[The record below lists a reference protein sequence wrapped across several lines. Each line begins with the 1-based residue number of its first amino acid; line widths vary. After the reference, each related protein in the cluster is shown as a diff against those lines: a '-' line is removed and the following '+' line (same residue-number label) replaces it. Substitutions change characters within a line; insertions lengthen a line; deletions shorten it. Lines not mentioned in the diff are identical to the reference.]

1 MRVVYLEW
9 PKDREIHWHCIEPDV
24 CPKRVKQWGK
34 SPVNRERIYVVDLD
48 EPPIVNKDFL
58 KNVAVIL
65 IDMKCTLLPF
75 PLAILLCA
83 VGNNRRFHSICN
95 MRRNCGPK
103 GR

>member
-48 EPPIVNKDFL
+48 EPPIVNKDFF

-65 IDMKCTLLPF
+65 IDMNVPCYLFLW
-75 PLAILLCA
+75 
-83 VGNNRRFHSICN
+83 RFSFV
-95 MRRNCGPK
+95 
-103 GR
+103 